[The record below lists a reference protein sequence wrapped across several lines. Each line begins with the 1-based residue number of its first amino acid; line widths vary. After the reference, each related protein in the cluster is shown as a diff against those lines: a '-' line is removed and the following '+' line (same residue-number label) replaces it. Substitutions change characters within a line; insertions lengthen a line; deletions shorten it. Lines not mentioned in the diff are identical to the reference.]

1 MTHSRNFRY
10 KAITRS
16 GSTVRGTLEADSS
29 AMAIAQLQERGLTP
43 LQLDEVRA
51 FFHSGASLSERLLEM
66 LRPVS
71 AAEITAATRQLCT
84 LLAAGLP
91 LDEALEAL
99 CTEGRGNH
107 LHSVLGRVR
116 ASLLEGVS
124 FADGLARFPRIFS
137 STFVTMVRAGEESGT
152 LDVVLERFAAHM
164 EEQMALRRKVQTA
177 LAYPLLM
184 LLIGAGVLF
193 FLLSFVV
200 PKVTQMFVD
209 MNRELPLPTQI
220 LLFVSNAC
228 AAWGWLLPG
237 GLVLSSAGLW
247 RWLHT
252 EAGRRFKDS
261 FLLRVPGIRSIYRPL
276 IVGHMTRT
284 AGMLLK
290 NGVPLLKTL
299 HIVRSVSANGILGES
314 IDNMREGVQ
323 TGKDLSF
330 FMDNPRLFSPL
341 ERQMVAAGER
351 GGQLGDMLLWVA
363 KDCEARVAARL
374 QIAATLLE
382 PLMILLLG
390 CVVGFVVIAIML
402 PLFEMSSL
410 AG

>member
-1 MTHSRNFRY
+1 MTHFCY
-10 KAITRS
+10 KAISHS
-16 GSTVRGTLEADSS
+16 GKTVRGTIDADSS
-29 AMAIAQLQERGLTP
+29 SLALQSLQERGLTP
-43 LQLDEVRA
+43 VQLDETRA
-51 FFHSGASLSERLLEM
+51 ASHTPLAAIANALAET

-71 AAEITAATRQLCT
+71 GAEVTAAIRQLTT

-91 LDEALEAL
+91 LDESLSAL
-99 CTEGRGNH
+99 CAEGQKNR
-107 LHSVLGRVR
+107 LHTVLTQVR
-116 ASLLEGVS
+116 SAILEGVS
-124 FADGLARFPRIFS
+124 FADALARFPRIFS
-137 STFVTMVRAGEESGT
+137 SMFVTMVRAGEASGT
-152 LDVVLERFAAHM
+152 MDVVLERFAAHM
-164 EEQMALRRKVQTA
+164 EEQMALRRKVQAA

-184 LLIGAGVLF
+184 LAVGGGVVLF
-193 FLLSFVV
+193 MLSFVV
-200 PKVTQMFVD
+200 PKVTQIFTD

-220 LLFVSNAC
+220 LLYLSDLC
-228 AAWGWLLPG
+228 ASWGWLLPG
-237 GLVLSSAGLW
+237 VLLLVGVGLW
-247 RWLHT
+247 RWLHSQ
-252 EAGRRFKDS
+252 AGKRFKDG
-261 FLLRVPGIRSIYRPL
+261 FLLRAPGIRGIYRPL
-276 IVGHMTRT
+276 IVGHTTRT

-299 HIVRSVSANGILGES
+299 HIVRSVSTNDIMGTA

-323 TGKDLSF
+323 TGKDLSV
-330 FMDNPRLFSPL
+330 FMNDSRLFTAI

-363 KDCEARVAARL
+363 KDCESRAASRL

-382 PLMILLLG
+382 PIMILILG